1 MTDIS
6 DNKDHTLLQIQP
18 VRTSRDKWGALAEKE
33 GLGYEVLELSMPP
46 ALNESGLF
54 INCVDWYRNSGRATS
69 LHGNFIDINP
79 GSGDSEFRKLS
90 QRRCR
95 ESCIAATNVG
105 ARNVV
110 FHSSCFPFLRGG
122 YMEGW
127 AALSA
132 ELYEQ
137 LAEEFDLNIF
147 VENSPDIDPE
157 PLVNLMEIVKD
168 KRIGVCLDI
177 GHANYSGTPISVW
190 FDALKDRIGYLHLSD
205 NNGRYDDHL
214 ALGDGTVDWAET
226 DRLWRGLN
234 RSTPM
239 TLEVGNIDNV
249 QRSIEYL
256 RKNGYFDIAQ

>member
-1 MTDIS
+1 MTDIR

-18 VRTSRDKWGALAEKE
+18 VRSARDTWGALAESE
-33 GLGYEVLELSMPP
+33 GLAYEVLELSMPP

-54 INCVDWYRNSGRATS
+54 ENCVDWYKNSGRATS

-79 GSGDSEFRKLS
+79 GSGDALFRELS
-90 QRRCR
+90 HRRCR
-95 ESCIAATNVG
+95 ESCAVAKSVG
-105 ARNVV
+105 AANVV

-132 ELYEQ
+132 ELYEE
-137 LAEEFDLNIF
+137 LANEYDLNIF
-147 VENSPDIDPE
+147 VENSPDIDPG
-157 PLVNLMEIVKD
+157 PLVNLMEIVRD

-177 GHANYSGTPISVW
+177 GHANYSGTPVREW
-190 FDALKDRIGYLHLSD
+190 FAALKDHIGYLHLSD

-214 ALGDGTVDWAET
+214 ALSDGTVDWEET
-226 DRLWRGLN
+226 DRLWRSLN
-234 RSTPM
+234 RNTPM

-249 QRSIEYL
+249 RRSIAFL
-256 RKNGYFDIAQ
+256 RQNRYFGIGG